1 MHDLGK
7 LERVVRIDKTAP
19 EPLYRQLAD
28 LLRGQ
33 IERGQLPQRTA
44 VPSLVK
50 LAADYDVS
58 VITVRKAIQVLKDEG
73 LIITVSGRG
82 TFVAER

>member
-1 MHDLGK
+1 M
-7 LERVVRIDKTAP
+7 VVKIDKGAP
-19 EPLYRQLAD
+19 EPLYQQLAD

-33 IERGQLPQRTA
+33 IERGELAQRTA
-44 VPSLVK
+44 IPSLVT

-58 VITVRKAIQVLKDEG
+58 VITVRRALQVLKTEK

-82 TFVAER
+82 TFVAEH